1 MAEQGMET
9 QPVKKMVLRAEGLV
23 KKYGITSIFLLPYL
37 TAFIVFFLV
46 PLFYGIYISLTNF
59 QYGKPGLENFNDFM
73 WFKMIFDK
81 SYMPGIY
88 NSFWLSFVH
97 TIMFAVIMSI
107 PKTPDFVSTP
117 ESNALAGA
125 GATG

>member
-1 MAEQGMET
+1 MAKT
-9 QPVKKMVLRAEGLV
+9 IVLEEYAKQRSKRIGLV
-23 KKYGITSIFLLPYL
+23 KKYGVTSIFLLPYL

-81 SYMPGIY
+81 SFMPGIY
-88 NSFWLSFVH
+88 NSFWLAFVREYCSRLITLGSSVCFRVAQQIH
-97 TIMFAVIMSI
+97 QHLRIQTH
-107 PKTPDFVSTP
+107 
-117 ESNALAGA
+117 
-125 GATG
+125 